1 MAEERVQL
9 RILFNNGSEQRVAFE
24 PRDINPSF
32 QEARLQEILRSGQLI
47 IGLDDRLQI
56 IPLSSVKLVEVLP
69 RPDVL
74 PTLAVK
80 GAQLLE

>member
-1 MAEERVQL
+1 MAEERAQL
-9 RILFNNGSEQRVAFE
+9 RILFNDGSEQRLAFE
-24 PRDINPSF
+24 PRDINPN
-32 QEARLQEILRSGQLI
+32 LQEVRLEKVLSSGQLI

-56 IPLSSVKLVEVLP
+56 IPLSSVKLVEILP
-69 RPDVL
+69 KPDVL